1 MSLKSN
7 DRILRDRA
15 AQVIPG
21 GMYGHQSTNLM
32 PEGTPQ
38 FFIRAAGSRITDTDG
53 NHYIDYLCGY
63 GPNLFGYGHPDI
75 DRAVAEQ
82 QARIDTATGPSP
94 LIVDL
99 AEALVGM
106 ISHADWAMFCK
117 NGADATMM
125 ALMIA
130 RAYRGKRKVLVARN
144 AYHGAMPW
152 NTPRPA
158 GVVAEDRAH
167 IIYYDYNDPQAL
179 ADAAVEAGSDLAGI
193 FAAPFRHDTFSDQ
206 AMPDPEYARAA
217 RRLADEHDALLI
229 VDDVR
234 AGFRLARDCS
244 WETIGVRPDL
254 SAWGKVLGNGQPI
267 SALAGNDRA
276 RAAASSIYVTGSYWF
291 SAVPMA
297 AAVETLRLVRETD
310 YLEHITSIGEQF
322 RSGLAQQAEEHGFGL
337 RQTGPVTVPMLM
349 FEDDPD
355 HRLGYA
361 FCQQAMRRGVYL
373 SPYHCM
379 FINAAMTK
387 QDLAD
392 TFQATDEAF
401 ETLKR
406 DRDSFL
412 AGSDQASNKPRARM
426 ATTPRRSQ
434 KAPSEF

>member
-1 MSLKSN
+1 MSPDTH
-7 DRILRDRA
+7 DRALRDRA

-21 GMYGHQSTNLM
+21 GMYGHQSTHLM

-38 FFIRAAGSRITDTDG
+38 FFVRAEGCRITDADG
-53 NHYIDYLCGY
+53 KGYIDYLCGY
-63 GPNLFGYGHPDI
+63 GPNLFGYGHPGI
-75 DRAVAEQ
+75 ASAIASQ
-82 QARIDTATGPSP
+82 QARIDTATGPAP

-117 NGADATMM
+117 NGSDATMM

-130 RAYRGKRKVLVARN
+130 RAYRDRRKVLVARN

-167 IIYYDYNDPQAL
+167 VIYYDYNDPQAL
-179 ADAAVEAGSDLAGI
+179 TEAVAEAGTDLAGI
-193 FAAPFRHDTFSDQ
+193 FDAPFRHDTFADQ
-206 AMPDPEYARAA
+206 EMPDADYARTA
-217 RRLADEHDALLI
+217 RKLADAHDALLI

-244 WETIGVRPDL
+244 WENIGVRPDL

-267 SALAGNDRA
+267 SALLGNDKA
-276 RAAASSIYVTGSYWF
+276 RAAASRIYVTGSFWF

-297 AAVETLRLVRETD
+297 AALETLRLVRETD
-310 YLEHITSIGEQF
+310 YLERITGYGA
-322 RSGLAQQAEEHGFGL
+322 RLRAGLARQAEEHGFGL
-337 RQTGPVTVPMLM
+337 RQTGPVTLPMVL
-349 FEDDPD
+349 FQDDPD

-361 FCQQAMRRGVYL
+361 FCKEAMQRGVYL

-379 FINAAMTK
+379 FISAAMTPR
-387 QDLAD
+387 DLDETLA
-392 TFQATDEAF
+392 ATGMAF
-401 ETLKR
+401 ECLGKSRAALLPAEAERQTN
-406 DRDSFL
+406 L
-412 AGSDQASNKPRARM
+412 A
-426 ATTPRRSQ
+426 
-434 KAPSEF
+434 